1 MIYPEPLP
9 HGELHHIINDIYMVT
24 GSVEMKAPHPKYG
37 PFKMTFSRNMMVI
50 KQGGELILVN
60 SVRLNEKGIAQLD
73 ELGDVTH
80 VVRLAAFHGFDD
92 PFYKETFRATLWSV
106 EAPYVRGFAKSTKEE
121 YYRADRILKPGSE
134 LPIKGA
140 SYHEF
145 TTSHPKEGLILLERE
160 GGILLAGDSMQNWP
174 KPDKYFNWFAKIM
187 MKRMGFIEPSNFGP
201 GWLELAKP
209 EKDELM
215 EKARLD
221 YSVLLPA
228 HGNPIMANAQQ
239 GFIKAA
245 EQAYS

>member
-1 MIYPEPLP
+1 MTYPEALP
-9 HGELHHIINDIYMVT
+9 HGELHHIIDDIYMVT
-24 GSVEMKAPHPKYG
+24 GSVAMKAPHPKFG
-37 PFKMTFSRNMMVI
+37 PFKMTFSRNMLVI
-50 KQGGELILVN
+50 KQGSELILVN
-60 SVRLNEKGIAQLD
+60 SVRLNEKGLAQLD

-92 PFYKETFRATLWSV
+92 PFYKETFKATLWSV
-106 EAPYVRGFAKSTKEE
+106 EAPYVRGFAKSLKDE
-121 YYRADRILKPGSE
+121 YYRADRILKPGNE

-209 EKDELM
+209 DKDELM
-215 EKARLD
+215 QKAKLD

-228 HGNPIMANAQQ
+228 HGNPIMTNAQE

-245 EQAYS
+245 AQAYS